1 MEPTKQYTYEKIIKT
16 INIKTNQEIIK
27 KEEYLKTKIEDIQ
40 LLL

>member
-16 INIKTNQEIIK
+16 INIKTNQEITK
-27 KEEYLKTKIEDIQ
+27 KEEYLKTNIEDIQ

>member
-1 MEPTKQYTYEKIIKT
+1 MEPTKQYTYEKIIKA

-27 KEEYLKTKIEDIQ
+27 KEEYLKTNIEYIQ